1 MDKKVSV
8 IVPVYRALQWLAC
21 CVQSIT
27 GQTYKNLEII
37 LVDDGS
43 PDDCPMICDEWAK
56 KDSRIRVLH
65 KENGGLM
72 AAWMDGVKA
81 STGDYVCF
89 VDSDDWIDA
98 CMVEKFLEFSSDC
111 GKEVIC
117 GNYVQEEKNGSFEVY
132 QTMEPGVYSRQELF
146 EELYGRILGQERRPV
161 TMSRCMKLF
170 SRQLIVDNM
179 KYCDPSIRMG
189 EDVNITLPALLD
201 AERIVIMKDA
211 AWYHY
216 RYLTDS
222 MAHAY
227 DDGLFENIR
236 RLYTVM
242 EKIMQE
248 KKAPDAVLQAQREL
262 SLLMFLEV
270 KNQARGSR
278 KGWKERL
285 RQECRDEEL
294 QRALSETAVSVKSI
308 ENRLLY
314 RAVKAPGNMIL
325 ETVRIL
331 MNINARRKR

>member
-8 IVPVYRALQWLAC
+8 IVPVYRTLQWLAR

-43 PDDCPMICDEWAK
+43 PDDCPMLCDDWAK
-56 KDSRIRVLH
+56 KDARIRVIH

-72 AAWMDGVKA
+72 AAWMDGVRE
-81 STGDYVCF
+81 STGEYVCF

-98 CMVEKFLEFSSDC
+98 CMVEKLLEFSSDC

-117 GNYVQEEKNGSFEVY
+117 GNYVQEEKNRSFEVY
-132 QTMEPGVYSRQELF
+132 QAMEPGVYAGKELS
-146 EELYGRILGQERRPV
+146 ERLDGQIIGRERRLI

-170 SRQLIVDNM
+170 SRRLILDNM

-201 AERIVIMKDA
+201 AERVVIMKGA

-216 RYLTDS
+216 LYLTDS
-222 MAHAY
+222 MVHAY
-227 DDGLFENIR
+227 DDGLFENIL
-236 RLYTVM
+236 RLYGVM
-242 EKIMQE
+242 ETILRE

-262 SLLMFLEV
+262 ILLMLLEV
-270 KNQARGSR
+270 KNQARGNR

-285 RQECRDEEL
+285 RRECGHEAVK
-294 QRALSETAVSVKSI
+294 RALSETAVTVKSLD
-308 ENRLLY
+308 NRLLY
-314 RAVKAPGNMIL
+314 RAVKNPGSGIL
-325 ETVRIL
+325 ETVRFL
-331 MNINARRKR
+331 MNVNARRKR

>member
-8 IVPVYRALQWLAC
+8 IVPVYRTLQWLAR

-43 PDDCPMICDEWAK
+43 PDDCPMLCDDWAK
-56 KDSRIRVLH
+56 KDARIRVIH

-72 AAWMDGVKA
+72 AAWMDGVRE
-81 STGDYVCF
+81 STGEYVCF

-98 CMVEKFLEFSSDC
+98 CMVEKLLEFSSDC

-117 GNYVQEEKNGSFEVY
+117 GNYVQEEKNRSFEVY
-132 QTMEPGVYSRQELF
+132 QAMEPGVYAGKELS
-146 EELYGRILGQERRPV
+146 ERLDGQIIGRERRLI

-170 SRQLIVDNM
+170 SRRLILDNM

-201 AERIVIMKDA
+201 AERVVIMKGA

-216 RYLTDS
+216 LYLTDS

-227 DDGLFENIR
+227 DDGLFENIL
-236 RLYTVM
+236 RLYGVM
-242 EKIMQE
+242 ETILRE

-262 SLLMFLEV
+262 ILLMLLEV
-270 KNQARGSR
+270 KNQARGNR

-285 RQECRDEEL
+285 RQECAHETVK
-294 QRALSETAVSVKSI
+294 RALSETAVTVKSLD
-308 ENRLLY
+308 NRLLY
-314 RAVKAPGNMIL
+314 RAVKNPGSGIL
-325 ETVRIL
+325 ETVRFL
-331 MNINARRKR
+331 MNVNARRKR

>member
-8 IVPVYRALQWLAC
+8 IVPVYRALQWLAR

-43 PDDCPMICDEWAK
+43 PDDCPMLCDDWAK
-56 KDSRIRVLH
+56 KDARIRVIH

-72 AAWMDGVKA
+72 AAWMDGVRE
-81 STGDYVCF
+81 STGEYVCF

-98 CMVEKFLEFSSDC
+98 CMVEKLLEFSSDC

-117 GNYVQEEKNGSFEVY
+117 GNYVQEEKNRSFEVY
-132 QTMEPGVYSRQELF
+132 QAMEPGVYAGKELS
-146 EELYGRILGQERRPV
+146 ERLDGQIIGRERRLI

-170 SRQLIVDNM
+170 SRRLILDNM

-201 AERIVIMKDA
+201 AERVVIMKGA

-216 RYLTDS
+216 LYLTDS
-222 MAHAY
+222 MVHAY
-227 DDGLFENIR
+227 DDGLFENIL
-236 RLYTVM
+236 RLYGVM
-242 EKIMQE
+242 ETILRE

-262 SLLMFLEV
+262 ILLMLLEV
-270 KNQARGSR
+270 KNQARGNR

-285 RQECRDEEL
+285 RQECAHETVK
-294 QRALSETAVSVKSI
+294 RALSETAVTVKSLD
-308 ENRLLY
+308 NRLLY
-314 RAVKAPGNMIL
+314 RAVKNPGSGIL
-325 ETVRIL
+325 ETVRFL
-331 MNINARRKR
+331 MNVNARRKR

>member
-1 MDKKVSV
+1 
-8 IVPVYRALQWLAC
+8 
-21 CVQSIT
+21 
-27 GQTYKNLEII
+27 
-37 LVDDGS
+37 
-43 PDDCPMICDEWAK
+43 
-56 KDSRIRVLH
+56 
-65 KENGGLM
+65 
-72 AAWMDGVKA
+72 
-81 STGDYVCF
+81 
-89 VDSDDWIDA
+89 
-98 CMVEKFLEFSSDC
+98 
-111 GKEVIC
+111 
-117 GNYVQEEKNGSFEVY
+117 
-132 QTMEPGVYSRQELF
+132 
-146 EELYGRILGQERRPV
+146 
-161 TMSRCMKLF
+161 MSRCMKLF

-201 AERIVIMKDA
+201 AERIVIMKGA

-262 SLLMFLEV
+262 ILLMFLEV

>member
-1 MDKKVSV
+1 M
-8 IVPVYRALQWLAC
+8 
-21 CVQSIT
+21 QSIT

-89 VDSDDWIDA
+89 VDSDDWIDV

-248 KKAPDAVLQAQREL
+248 KKAPDAILQAQREL
-262 SLLMFLEV
+262 ILLMFLEV

-278 KGWKERL
+278 KGWN
-285 RQECRDEEL
+285 C
-294 QRALSETAVSVKSI
+294 
-308 ENRLLY
+308 LLY
-314 RAVKAPGNMIL
+314 TSPSPRDCS
-325 ETVRIL
+325 
-331 MNINARRKR
+331 